1 MTLSSPSFFAAS
13 TSLSRPPRSA
23 ALVALAASLPEP
35 LLEGGGEQAVNAA
48 NRIDA
53 PARLRVKIERT
64 AGGEHAARHDPAHR
78 DHRALRKTVHC
89 GARQTAEPTEDLLRP
104 VGTGDDE
111 PLVGSEPE
119 HADPVA
125 AAVALLGCGGR

>member
-13 TSLSRPPRSA
+13 TSLSRPPKSA

-53 PARLRVKIERT
+53 ATRPRPREVEMRKDPPSWPVCC
-64 AGGEHAARHDPAHR
+64 AARHRLEIHVRSWPGQGPSCSYRRRMVHGRTPSR
-78 DHRALRKTVHC
+78 DITSRRGGVKVLR
-89 GARQTAEPTEDLLRP
+89 
-104 VGTGDDE
+104 
-111 PLVGSEPE
+111 
-119 HADPVA
+119 
-125 AAVALLGCGGR
+125 GRVEQPRR